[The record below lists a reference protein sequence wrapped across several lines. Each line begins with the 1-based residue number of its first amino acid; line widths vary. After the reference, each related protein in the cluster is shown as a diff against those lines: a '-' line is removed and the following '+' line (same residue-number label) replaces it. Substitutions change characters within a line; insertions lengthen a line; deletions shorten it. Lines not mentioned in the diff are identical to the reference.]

1 MKPATGSLEY
11 AHARMWA
18 RWGGRADGALWQ
30 RLEVT
35 RELGALLDL
44 ARGSALGPWVEG
56 IEPEATLHAIEHMLR
71 RHRRERIDELA
82 AWMPPA
88 WHDAIRW
95 CDTWPELPLIEHLA
109 RGGAAPG
116 WLVDDP
122 RLHPLQRPR
131 AAPDREAAA
140 ATSPDGEVL
149 RALRGLL
156 DAARTDPSALPVRL
170 LALWR
175 ERWFALLPAAGRRP
189 VERDLVPLLAL
200 HARRF
205 AAPETADGWA
215 QRRALQ
221 TRLVALWRRAV
232 LEPLSAFV
240 YVALTGLEF
249 ERLRGE
255 LVARAAFPQRAP
267 TR

>member
-1 MKPATGSLEY
+1 VKPAAGSLEY

-18 RWGGRADGALWQ
+18 RWGARADDALWQ

-56 IEPEATLHAIEHMLR
+56 ITPGATLHAIEHRLR

-88 WHDAIRW
+88 WHGAIRW

-116 WLVDDP
+116 WLAGDP
-122 RLHPLQRPR
+122 RLHPLQRPG
-131 AAPDREAAA
+131 AAPGREAAA
-140 ATSPDGEVL
+140 AASPDADL
-149 RALRGLL
+149 LCALRGLL
-156 DAARTDPSALPVRL
+156 DAARADPSALPAQL

-175 ERWFALLPAAGRRP
+175 ERWFALLPATGRGP
-189 VERDLVPLLAL
+189 IERDLVPLLAL
-200 HARRF
+200 HARNF

-221 TRLVALWRRAV
+221 TRLVALWRRAA

-240 YVALTGLEF
+240 YVVLTGLEF

-255 LVARAAFPQRAP
+255 LLTRAAFPHRALA
-267 TR
+267 R